1 MENHFFYLVI
11 ALTIVSVLST
21 ILGILALIKIR
32 NLQQFHKK
40 LFTGKKSKNL
50 EGLILELV
58 DKTDGLDKDIE
69 SLFDASNQI
78 NKLSLKGLNK
88 IGLVRFNPFG
98 EKGHKGC
105 FSLALFN
112 ERKKGIILSTLSTE
126 SGNKV
131 FIKRVINGKSDI
143 QLTGEEKKAAELAGQ
158 SLATTS

>member
-32 NLQQFHKK
+32 KLQQLHEK
-40 LFTGKKSKNL
+40 LFTGKKARNL
-50 EGLILELV
+50 EGLILELI

-78 NKLSLKGLNK
+78 NSLSLKCLNK

-112 ERKKGIILSTLSTE
+112 EKKKGIILSTLNTD
-126 SGNKV
+126 SGTKI

-143 QLTGEEKKAAELAGQ
+143 QLTGEERKATKLAGQ
-158 SLATTS
+158 SLTTTS